1 MKNNR
6 KIVEQST
13 RVSAKAVG
21 GPDKAAEM
29 IKSLQSKG
37 IQNVEVTEDEIDP
50 MDFGQGQSTQDP
62 HQVGPSSNDGYG
74 VNPGKTPG
82 LYQDGMDEGEVSEEN
97 KKSKYNPFAICTA
110 SVGRKDKV
118 KYERCVKDVK
128 KSVKEGKN
136 PLQPIVENAI
146 ERIIEKHISPK
157 ITKGDLLRTLSEQG
171 IIRKPIKNNLFQ
183 PNSKMDKPIGKLY
196 TLTKSEA
203 MEQSTKTKEKEAP
216 TRVKPGTKE
225 KPGISDPFKNPKHQ
239 PKPKAEFKEQGT
251 KTAPPKIK
259 PGTKEKPGTSDPF
272 KNPKHQPK
280 PKAQLAVNT
289 FPKKASITKIP
300 DYLEFDQLNINFK
313 N

>member
-13 RVSAKAVG
+13 RVSSKAVG

-29 IKSLQSKG
+29 IKSLQDKG
-37 IQNVEVTEDEIDP
+37 IENVEVTEDEIDP

-110 SVGRKDKV
+110 SVGRKDKA

-225 KPGISDPFKNPKHQ
+225 KPGTSDPFKNPKHQ